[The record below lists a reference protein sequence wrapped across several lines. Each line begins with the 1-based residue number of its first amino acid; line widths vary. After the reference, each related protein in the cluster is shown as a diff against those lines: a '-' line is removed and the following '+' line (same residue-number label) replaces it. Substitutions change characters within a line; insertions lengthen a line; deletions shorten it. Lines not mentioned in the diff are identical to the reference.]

1 MRTGQVR
8 RSGILSCITITRTKS
23 FHEWTAC
30 RRGKTAIAT
39 TWSRGTRPLSDFL
52 CGSESALLEKLAV
65 RLSVVPLERVDYDIV
80 WGKKRTL
87 ALYVSAKLAT

>member
-1 MRTGQVR
+1 MVDMYEHVAAY
-8 RSGILSCITITRTKS
+8 LVM
-23 FHEWTAC
+23 
-30 RRGKTAIAT
+30 
-39 TWSRGTRPLSDFL
+39 PLSDFL

-87 ALYVSAKLAT
+87 ALYVSARLATWNENRSASCATAASSSCWN